1 MVDHFRARWPRMSVE
16 EHPAFS
22 PLVYPARPL
31 AGTLMP
37 ETVPAPPAA
46 EISRG
51 RTTLAIVGTAAAS
64 IAVVA
69 ITAVIFAAR
78 HGLLG

>member
-1 MVDHFRARWPRMSVE
+1 VTARARWPHGLVDIA
-16 EHPAFS
+16 PAFS

-37 ETVPAPPAA
+37 ETVPPPPPA

-51 RTTLAIVGTAAAS
+51 RTTLAIVGAASAS

-69 ITAVIFAAR
+69 IAAVIFAAR